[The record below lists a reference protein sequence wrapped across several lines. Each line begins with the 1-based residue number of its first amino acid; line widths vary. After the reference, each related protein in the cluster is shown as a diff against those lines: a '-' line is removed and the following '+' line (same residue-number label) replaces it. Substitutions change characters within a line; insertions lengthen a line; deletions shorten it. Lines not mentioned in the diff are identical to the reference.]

1 MSRLTT
7 FFRGADTAFGVFFP
21 KHHGLAVFPNF
32 ADANGA
38 KAELHLAGYGVEGDV
53 IAATGEEVV
62 QFADEHLHKD
72 GLWGL
77 LMTELSRTIGTEAA
91 YADNDLA
98 AAKRGE
104 AFVAVRCPTEKA
116 RSEAWRVLEPRRP
129 LVARYYFSGGIEHMA
144 GEI

>member
-7 FFRGADTAFGVFFP
+7 FFRGADTAFGVFYP
-21 KHHGLAVFPNF
+21 INHVLAVFQNF

-38 KAELHLAGYGVEGDV
+38 KAELHRAGHVEEDV

-62 QFADEHLHKD
+62 EFAEEHLYKD

-77 LMTELSRTIGTEAA
+77 LMTELSRTFGTEAA

-104 AFVAVRCPTEKA
+104 AFVAVRCPTEKVKA
-116 RSEAWRVLEPRRP
+116 EAWRVLESRRP
-129 LVARYYFSGGIEHMA
+129 LVARYYSSGGIEHMA